1 MLAAGTY
8 NELRDRFFAKFG
20 EEYGHLGKIK
30 SSLTGDGLGF
40 YFHNENMGVIRFR
53 NLDEPDK
60 YRGSESAA
68 IGIDEASTLPASF
81 DGQSI
86 LTLLKYPLRT
96 SLPIKTRPLWLASNW
111 DGPGFAWLKA
121 AFWDRTNTQGY
132 PVENFFYIP
141 AKIDDNPDESFVAQ
155 FKPTL
160 EALTG
165 HLRDSRLLGIPT
177 QPVGAMFPGFQK
189 DVHGFVTSDKFSHGI
204 PADWPRI
211 MGVDWG
217 IANPYAALWHAI
229 EPTTGDV
236 YTYREDYA
244 AGLAVGEQVERI
256 RNMTGASEIV
266 AVIYCDPAMWQRR
279 RDDRSLILA
288 PSQAE
293 EYLHGLRHD
302 GRFGPLVKGDNSSRV
317 MGFSRLRSLLDRN
330 PEKTTPN
337 WYIDSGACPNLWAEI
352 TGAVYATS
360 AYGIYSEDLDPRCPD
375 HALTACYYA
384 LRTHFD
390 ATFRREDAQRPLLP
404 MDRYA
409 ELNFRNDPSLEI

>member
-1 MLAAGTY
+1 
-8 NELRDRFFAKFG
+8 
-20 EEYGHLGKIK
+20 
-30 SSLTGDGLGF
+30 
-40 YFHNENMGVIRFR
+40 
-53 NLDEPDK
+53 
-60 YRGSESAA
+60 
-68 IGIDEASTLPASF
+68 
-81 DGQSI
+81 
-86 LTLLKYPLRT
+86 
-96 SLPIKTRPLWLASNW
+96 
-111 DGPGFAWLKA
+111 
-121 AFWDRTNTQGY
+121 
-132 PVENFFYIP
+132 
-141 AKIDDNPDESFVAQ
+141 
-155 FKPTL
+155 
-160 EALTG
+160 
-165 HLRDSRLLGIPT
+165 
-177 QPVGAMFPGFQK
+177 
-189 DVHGFVTSDKFSHGI
+189 
-204 PADWPRI
+204 
-211 MGVDWG
+211 
-217 IANPYAALWHAI
+217 
-229 EPTTGDV
+229 
-236 YTYREDYA
+236 
-244 AGLAVGEQVERI
+244 
-256 RNMTGASEIV
+256 MTGASEVV

-404 MDRYA
+404 MDPYA
-409 ELNFRNDPSLEI
+409 ELNFRNDPSPEI